1 MDLTAFR
8 DAQKAVSRP
17 GSRGW
22 WEHIQLTPEQWD
34 TLHAAMDDIS
44 ITDRAIAVVV
54 TSWGYPLTM
63 HQVGHYRRKRRG

>member
-1 MDLTAFR
+1 MDLAAFR
-8 DAQKAVSRP
+8 DAQRKVSRP

-22 WEHIQLTPEQWD
+22 WEHIQLTDEQWD

-44 ITDRAIAVVV
+44 ITDRAIATVV
-54 TSWGYPLTM
+54 TSWGQPLTM